1 MRYQYCIYTYIYT
14 WHVKHGTLFYD
25 CNPNALTLP
34 PTDLKK
40 AKLQAQSKAPAKRPP
55 DDSVGFH
62 TQQLWESKGISSSV
76 NPPRNKALWRDSKPP
91 SSPNKAFLRPYLLGG
106 GGIER
111 EPLNSHEKNRHIQI
125 CCHCL
130 IHSQRGLWLP
140 NISLQLYPCCIRV
153 LEWPGLFPIRH
164 QKRHRY
170 NLQQRLQVQ
179 GLSISKMAVHKIYEF
194 WTPLQKTQPKSKET

>member
-1 MRYQYCIYTYIYT
+1 MYIIYIY
-14 WHVKHGTLFYD
+14 VKLGTLSYD

-34 PTDLKK
+34 LETDLKK

-55 DDSVGFH
+55 DDSVGSSIH
-62 TQQLWESKGISSSV
+62 NSYGNLRVSPLIATPREIS
-76 NPPRNKALWRDSKPP
+76 RNKALWRDSKPP
-91 SSPNKAFLRPYLLGG
+91 SSRNKALLRPYLLGG

-111 EPLNSHEKNRHIQI
+111 VPLNSHEKNGHIQI

-153 LEWPGLFPIRH
+153 LGWPGLFPIRH

-179 GLSISKMAVHKIYEF
+179 GLSIWKMAVHKINEF
-194 WTPLQKTQPKSKET
+194 WTPHQKTQPKSKET